1 MKSKFQSLV
10 TFAQEIERIEK
21 SKNDFLVPSKSSFMK
36 DDNFLEIDG
45 SAERYGINEFA
56 HGQIADKLGIPRKYY
71 EKMSDIPGLRS
82 LNVNGWLQNRDER
95 NLVRTIDN
103 KVRAVLSDR
112 FKPLDNY
119 DIINNSIFPVL
130 QPISS
135 DLQVK
140 ALNISETKMYMQLIL
155 KNLQTEIKVGDT
167 VQYGLTITNSEVGA
181 GSLNVEGWIYRLSC
195 SNGLISNSLFKKYHI
210 GKRIEDDEN
219 YHIWQSD
226 TLQKELEGYQLRLRD
241 VLKNVLTM
249 VNFEKEVN
257 KIREAA
263 EDKIQNITQTVENV
277 TKRFGLSEKDG
288 SSIIQNMVYEGNS
301 NRWGLINGITRLAQ
315 EIENPDKSYSM
326 EKLGGQIIE
335 LPKSEWQVLNAA

>member
-1 MKSKFQSLV
+1 MKSQFDSLT
-10 TFAQEIERIEK
+10 TFAQEIEKLET
-21 SKNDFLVPSKSSFMK
+21 SKNDFLVPSKLSFMR
-36 DDNFLEIDG
+36 DDNFLDIGDDIQY
-45 SAERYGINEFA
+45 SINDHA

-71 EKMSDIPGLRS
+71 EKMTEVPGLRT
-82 LNVNGWLQNRDER
+82 LNVNGWMQQRDEK

-130 QPISS
+130 LPISA
-135 DLQVK
+135 DLKVK
-140 ALNISETKMYMQLIL
+140 VLNISDTKMYMQLIL
-155 KNLQTEIKVGDT
+155 KNLQTEVKVGDI

-195 SNGLISNSLFKKYHI
+195 SNGMIGSSLFRKYHV
-210 GKRIEDDEN
+210 GKRIEEDVN

-241 VLKNVLTM
+241 VLKNALTM

-263 EDKIQNITQTVENV
+263 EDNIPNITQTVENV
-277 TKRFGLSEKDG
+277 TKRFGLSEKDNG
-288 SSIIQNMVYEGNS
+288 SIIQNMVAEGNAT
-301 NRWGLINGITRLAQ
+301 RWGLANGITRLAQ
-315 EIENPDKSYSM
+315 EIDNADRSYSM

-335 LPKSEWQVLNAA
+335 LSPRDWQVLNAA